1 MKEVKKTMI
10 FNQDHLDIING
21 LARIKRIEIKN
32 TLFQLLRY
40 SINNL
45 DEETREEA
53 LRLGKYI
60 REGKKK
66 IYFIGDN
73 FKNNI
78 MLDDI
83 NEN

>member
-1 MKEVKKTMI
+1 MKREVKKTMI

-32 TLFQLLRY
+32 TLFQLLRH
-40 SINNL
+40 SINDL
-45 DEETREEA
+45 DKETREEA

-73 FKNNI
+73 
-78 MLDDI
+78 I
-83 NEN
+83 NED